1 MKSLIKV
8 IKECIALLTPEERKK
23 LLGLAIFVSAMSL
36 LELVGVVSILPFMSV
51 ALNPE
56 MIESNK
62 YLALGYKFLSFDSKR
77 NYLFFLGVVAL
88 VALFISNS
96 IRAYSNYLLIKFAQM
111 QTHFL
116 GYRILKNYLSKPYEY
131 YLTQNSSDLT
141 KLALS
146 EVNQLVGNVFLP
158 LLRSFGRFFSAFFIM
173 LLIVAINPK
182 VAVAVTL
189 ILGGAYSI
197 VFSFFKRKI
206 ADLGKVR
213 TRANLLQ
220 FKSISEA
227 SGGIKEVKLM
237 NKESVYLSGFKKP
250 SLDFAYGQTHN
261 AIVGELPKYLLEVIA
276 FGGVLSVV
284 LYLIATEGETKAI
297 SLASLYALAG
307 YKLMPSL
314 QEIYSS
320 LTKVKFNRPILTA
333 VSKSLLEEGSLNL
346 STFEKEKLSFNQ
358 EIKLENISFSYSGSE
373 KKALSN
379 ISFTIPVFSTVG
391 IVGSTGSGKTTLV
404 DIILGLLTPSEGNL
418 FVDDIKINQYNLSN
432 WQSLI
437 GYVPQVIYLTDDT
450 IEANIAFGVPRDEID
465 YEMVRT
471 AAKLAQI
478 DNFIEHHLPNKY
490 QTQVG
495 ERGVRLSGGQRQ
507 RIGVA
512 RALYRN
518 PSLIVFDE
526 ATSALDNE
534 TEKALME
541 SLETLSG
548 KKTIIMIAHR
558 LSTLEKADKI
568 IHIENG
574 VLKNITDKK

>member
-1 MKSLIKV
+1 
-8 IKECIALLTPEERKK
+8 
-23 LLGLAIFVSAMSL
+23 
-36 LELVGVVSILPFMSV
+36 
-51 ALNPE
+51 
-56 MIESNK
+56 
-62 YLALGYKFLSFDSKR
+62 
-77 NYLFFLGVVAL
+77 LFFLGLVAL
-88 VALFISNS
+88 VALFMSNL

-111 QTHFL
+111 QTHYL
-116 GYRILKNYLSKPYEY
+116 GYRILKNYLFKPYEFF
-131 YLTQNSSDLT
+131 LTQNSSDLT

-158 LLRSFGRFFSAFFIM
+158 LLRSFGRFFSALFIL
-173 LLIVAINPK
+173 LLIVSINPK
-182 VAVAVTL
+182 VAIAMTL
-189 ILGGAYSI
+189 ILGGAYSL
-197 VFSFFKRKI
+197 VFLFFKRKI

-213 TRANLLQ
+213 TIANSLQ
-220 FKSISEA
+220 FKVISEA

-237 NKESVYLSGFKKP
+237 SKEETYLASFRKP
-250 SLDFAYGQTHN
+250 SLEFAHGQTHN

-276 FGGVLSVV
+276 FGGILSVV
-284 LYLIATEGETKAI
+284 LYLIATEGESKAI

-314 QEIYSS
+314 QEIYNS

-333 VSKSLLEEGSLNL
+333 VSKSLDGEEASNSL
-346 STFEKEKLSFNQ
+346 TFEKRELFFTN
-358 EIKLENISFSYSGSE
+358 EIKLENISFSYSGSA
-373 KKALSN
+373 KKAISN
-379 ISFTIPVFSTVG
+379 VSFSVPILSTVG

-404 DIILGLLTPSEGNL
+404 DIILGLLTPNEGHIL
-418 FVDDIKINQYNLSN
+418 VDGETIDQSNLSS

-437 GYVPQVIYLTDDT
+437 GYVPQVIYLSDDT
-450 IEANIAFGVPRDEID
+450 IEANIAFGVPKDQID
-465 YEMVRT
+465 HEMVKT

-478 DNFIEHHLPNKY
+478 DSFIENNLPEKY
-490 QTQVG
+490 LTQVG
-495 ERGVRLSGGQRQ
+495 ERGIRLSGGQRQ

-541 SLETLSG
+541 SIESLSG
-548 KKTIIMIAHR
+548 SKTIVMIAHR
-558 LSTLEKADKI
+558 LSTLEKADRI

-574 VLKNITDKK
+574 VLKNITDKN